1 MAESQR
7 LLGGSLFLVDRKK
20 VKHYKRD
27 GHNWRKKK
35 DGKTVMEGN
44 EKLKVGHVHKLRC
57 YYAPGEENKNFKR
70 RIYSMLEED
79 LKHIVLVHY
88 REEEVMLYSI
98 ISFNQDL
105 CLGSK
110 FIGLYAFIIHIS
122 RNVVLVMVIWLQYAI
137 YVGKK

>member
-88 REEEVMLYSI
+88 REEELLNSSEGTSACKNDDLRAVWNLLDNSECTSADMNEEQLLDTVA
-98 ISFNQDL
+98 SFSAL
-105 CLGSK
+105 L
-110 FIGLYAFIIHIS
+110 
-122 RNVVLVMVIWLQYAI
+122 
-137 YVGKK
+137 

>member
-88 REEEVMLYSI
+88 REEESTSGVLL
-98 ISFNQDL
+98 FNGTFL
-105 CLGSK
+105 WHVYLLGMENNHESETN
-110 FIGLYAFIIHIS
+110 GMGEE
-122 RNVVLVMVIWLQYAI
+122 RNRY
-137 YVGKK
+137 